1 MEEVI
6 KGMPK
11 TKRLYGDKGY
21 ASQANRERLRG
32 QKIKNGLM
40 YKASRGHELSTRQK
54 KFNRLV
60 SGIRYRVEQ
69 CFGTLKRRFRFTRAS
84 YFSEVKVEA
93 QMTIKAISFNLL
105 KAYRQAYCV

>member
-1 MEEVI
+1 M
-6 KGMPK
+6 GAGTGNSPG
-11 TKRLYGDKGY
+11 LPG
-21 ASQANRERLRG
+21 ASQANRQHLRG

-40 YKASRGHELSTRQK
+40 YKASRGHELNDHQK

-60 SGIRYRVEQ
+60 CGIRYRVEQ

-84 YFSEVKVEA
+84 YLTKIKVEA
-93 QMTIKAISFNLL
+93 QMPVKAISFNLL

>member
-1 MEEVI
+1 
-6 KGMPK
+6 MPK
-11 TKRLYGDKGY
+11 RRRLYGDKGY
-21 ASQANRERLRG
+21 ASQNNREYLQS

-40 YKASRGHELSTRQK
+40 YKASRGHGLTERQK

-84 YFSEVKVEA
+84 YLTEIKVEA

>member
-6 KGMPK
+6 KCMPNI
-11 TKRLYGDKGY
+11 KRLYGDKGY
-21 ASQANRERLRG
+21 ASQNNREHLRG
-32 QKIKNGLM
+32 HHIKNGLM
-40 YKASRGHELSTRQK
+40 YKASRGHELSNRQK

-60 SGIRYRVEQ
+60 SGSRYRIEQ

-84 YFSEVKVEA
+84 YFSEVTVEA